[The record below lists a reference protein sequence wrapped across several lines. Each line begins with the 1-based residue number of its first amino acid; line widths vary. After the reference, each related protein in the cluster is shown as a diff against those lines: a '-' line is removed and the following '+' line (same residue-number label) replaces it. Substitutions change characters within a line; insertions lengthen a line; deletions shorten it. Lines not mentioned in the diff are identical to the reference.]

1 MKTSNKLLIAFAA
14 ALIIIPILSSVYISK
29 AYYID
34 GQSWS
39 DLEKQNDSFDGKSE
53 NMDAIS
59 LNRFDAINITDGK
72 ETTFYIRLVKDSKFG
87 IKVNKSDKDFVKFSV
102 DKDGKLQIELT
113 EKTKERRYINLLIY
127 TPAVNTLS
135 ANNVST
141 IELNAKGDSLSVYL
155 KKFNQLRFE
164 RSTQFQKLS
173 INAEDGNFFNIEKEI
188 TKSLTMK
195 LTNTNFLSE
204 WASYQDLN
212 ISSVGEST
220 ISVKGDDRGE
230 KKEYSIQHL
239 TLNTSD
245 KATVNFEKIKIQKA
259 TGTLSDQTLV
269 QMPAINLK
277 QMLK

>member
-269 QMPAINLK
+269 QMPAVNLK

>member
-1 MKTSNKLLIAFAA
+1 MKTSDKLLIAFAA

-72 ETTFYIRLVKDSKFG
+72 ETTFYIRLVKDNKFG

-269 QMPAINLK
+269 QMPAVNLK

>member
-1 MKTSNKLLIAFAA
+1 MKTSNKSLIAFAA

-59 LNRFDAINITDGK
+59 LNRFDAINIADGK
-72 ETTFYIRLVKDSKFG
+72 ETTFYIRLVKDNKFG

-127 TPAVNTLS
+127 TPAVNTLR

-269 QMPAINLK
+269 QMPAVNLK
-277 QMLK
+277 QILK

>member
-59 LNRFDAINITDGK
+59 LNRFDAINIADGK

-269 QMPAINLK
+269 QMPAVNLK